1 MSAVPRFDVET
12 CRASAEL
19 NLEDAF
25 GDTLDVFVFSWM
37 LRSNSHEQ
45 CAASQDEI
53 CCLCACR

>member
-25 GDTLDVFVFSWM
+25 GDTLDVFVFSLM

-53 CCLCACR
+53 CC